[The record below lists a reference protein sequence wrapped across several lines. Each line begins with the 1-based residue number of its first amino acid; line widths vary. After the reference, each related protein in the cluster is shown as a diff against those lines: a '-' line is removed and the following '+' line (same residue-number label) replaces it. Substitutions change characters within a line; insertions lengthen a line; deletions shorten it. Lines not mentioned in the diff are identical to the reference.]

1 MGRYFVLIVVGNDMK
16 LTKENIRIIFE
27 YMELDS
33 LTDSELNLLISFEEQ
48 FKRKGILSETQFEI
62 LLDINRKAGER

>member
-1 MGRYFVLIVVGNDMK
+1 MK